1 MTKRDKLVRKML
13 QKPSNLR
20 FCDVKTLLDHFDF
33 KNVRT
38 KGSHHIFSNGDL
50 IISVPVHDNIV
61 KRTYLEKIIKLLN
74 LEE

>member
-1 MTKRDKLVRKML
+1 MTKREKLVLKIL
-13 QKPSNLR
+13 QRPANMR
-20 FCDVKTLLDHFDF
+20 VGDVKTLLDHFDF

-50 IISVPVHDNIV
+50 IISVPVHDKIV
-61 KRTYLEKIIKLLN
+61 KKTYLEKIIKLLN